1 MARVAEFGVIPV
13 FRDRDG
19 RLAVQPQMIFPSE
32 DDARRAA
39 QIFAEV
45 LGGAVAFSRVAD
57 REAGIAEDGVII
69 AKYGAMAKSSQEPR
83 PPKRRPEPKTG
94 TRSRAPDPQEPP
106 ESLKR
111 FFPNEVRLSGGVFL
125 PLAPGIRALCGEPAW
140 LEPHEGAK
148 LAREIPSNPD
158 S

>member
-69 AKYGAMAKSSQEPR
+69 AKYGAMAKTSQDRDAE
-83 PPKRRPEPKTG
+83 
-94 TRSRAPDPQEPP
+94 SRARP
-106 ESLKR
+106 
-111 FFPNEVRLSGGVFL
+111 
-125 PLAPGIRALCGEPAW
+125 ARAA
-140 LEPHEGAK
+140 
-148 LAREIPSNPD
+148 
-158 S
+158 

>member
-32 DDARRAA
+32 DDAKRAA

-57 REAGIAEDGVII
+57 REAGITENGVII
-69 AKYGAMAKSSQEPR
+69 GKYGAMAKTE
-83 PPKRRPEPKTG
+83 
-94 TRSRAPDPQEPP
+94 RSRVP
-106 ESLKR
+106 S
-111 FFPNEVRLSGGVFL
+111 S
-125 PLAPGIRALCGEPAW
+125 RAA
-140 LEPHEGAK
+140 
-148 LAREIPSNPD
+148 
-158 S
+158 

>member
-69 AKYGAMAKSSQEPR
+69 AKYGAMAKSSQEKTSQEKTSQDRDAELRAR
-83 PPKRRPEPKTG
+83 PA
-94 TRSRAPDPQEPP
+94 RA
-106 ESLKR
+106 
-111 FFPNEVRLSGGVFL
+111 
-125 PLAPGIRALCGEPAW
+125 A
-140 LEPHEGAK
+140 
-148 LAREIPSNPD
+148 
-158 S
+158 